1 MTTREPVTF
10 YFDFISPYA
19 YLAWKRVHAVAEA
32 KGREV
37 NPAPVLFAAMLDAH
51 GTKGPAEVPA
61 KRVYV
66 FKDAS
71 RRAALAGLP
80 LVPPPAHPFN
90 PLLALRVASLDL
102 DPDLRRAVIDALY
115 DATWGGG
122 PGVTD
127 PATVAGIVSR
137 ARVDGEAAV
146 RAAST
151 DAVKRRVRERT
162 DEAIAR
168 GVFGVPTLYVD
179 GELFWG
185 YESLDLAALRM
196 EGEDPVDAAGLER
209 WRDLPTG
216 AKRPGAG

>member
-1 MTTREPVTF
+1 MSTREPVTF

-19 YLAWKRVHAVAEA
+19 YLAWKRVYAVAEA
-32 KGREV
+32 QGRAV
-37 NPAPVLFAAMLDAH
+37 DPAPVLFAAMLDAH

-102 DPDLRRAVIDALY
+102 DEELRRAVIDALF

-127 PATVAGIVSR
+127 PATVASIVSR
-137 ARVDGEAAV
+137 AGVDGEAAL
-146 RAAST
+146 REAGT

-179 GELFWG
+179 GDIFWG

-196 EGEDPVDAAGLER
+196 EARDPMDEALLAR
-209 WRDLPTG
+209 WKDLPAG
-216 AKRPGAG
+216 ATRPGAG

>member
-1 MTTREPVTF
+1 MSTRAPVTF

-32 KGREV
+32 QGRAV
-37 NPAPVLFAAMLDAH
+37 DPAPVLFAAMLDAH

-102 DPDLRRAVIDALY
+102 DADLRRAVIDALY

-127 PATVAGIVSR
+127 PATVAEIVSR
-137 ARVDGEAAV
+137 AGVDGEAAV
-146 RAAST
+146 REAST

-179 GELFWG
+179 GDLFWG

-196 EGEDPVDAAGLER
+196 EGRDPMDEALLARWKGL
-209 WRDLPTG
+209 PAG